1 MSDLNGT
8 YGRVTE
14 ITPSDDTNIS
24 ETDGLAVNASGNV
37 RFLDA
42 HGNDRTLYRLAGV
55 DYAMRVRRVFATDTT
70 ATGIHGLYFSHQ

>member
-24 ETDGLAVNASGNV
+24 ETDGLTVNASGNV

-42 HGNDRTLYRLAGV
+42 KGNDRTLYRLAGV
-55 DYAMRVRRVFATDTT
+55 DYAMRVKKVFATGTT